1 MPNSVNKNPDMSD
14 EPYSFDDVKE
24 NQMCRYRGHIGW
36 VKEIHHEDHNGRG
49 PHLRITLPHFDNNDT
64 RLLVKDAVNRY
75 IKEGKGVWFDW
86 DHHLRSWDA
95 IDVQEATQ

>member
-1 MPNSVNKNPDMSD
+1 MPNMVNKEVDMSD

-24 NQMCRYRGHIGW
+24 HQMVRYRGNVGW
-36 VKEIHHEDHNGRG
+36 VSEIHYTDHNGRG
-49 PHLRITLPHFDNNDT
+49 PHLRITLPHLDTNDT

-75 IKEGKGVWFDW
+75 IKEGKAVWFDW

-95 IDVQEATQ
+95 IDVQKATA